1 MIEVP
6 AFIDL
11 HTHTRYPD
19 KSFFPAKD
27 IEKSALNGGY
37 SDILA
42 MPNSEIVIDDIEALN
57 YAREID
63 SSLNLNVH
71 RVGALS
77 KHLSGK
83 ELVDFKSFIQNGIT
97 IFSDDGKSLIED
109 TLADEA
115 FKIVAELGG
124 AIFQHCEKSCFS
136 NPGDIAPPSNSS
148 ELILIPDSEE
158 FEILKR
164 DLELVEKYNTRY
176 HAQHLSSKKS
186 VELIEQA
193 KNKQLPVTAEVTPH
207 HLLINN
213 ENLDITNG
221 KYKMYPPIRSEED
234 RQSLISGLKTGIIDT
249 IATDHAP
256 HPEVTKN
263 IKFKEA
269 ARGVVGLESA
279 FPVLYSSNIFTLDE
293 LLIFLVDKPREILN
307 NLGYEINEPFHN
319 QWIEGV
325 ELFNTKSEYKNS
337 AFENFEVNIK
347 KVDLH
352 V

>member
-6 AFIDL
+6 AFVDL

-19 KSFFPAKD
+19 KSFFPSKD

-42 MPNSEIVIDDIEALN
+42 MPNSEIVIDDIKALN
-57 YAREID
+57 YAKEID
-63 SSLNLNVH
+63 SSLNINVH

-77 KHLSGK
+77 KGLSGK

-109 TLADEA
+109 KLADQA
-115 FKIVAELGG
+115 FKIVSELGG

-136 NPGDIAPPSNSS
+136 NPGDIAPPSNLS
-148 ELILIPDSEE
+148 ELILIPESEE

-213 ENLDITNG
+213 ENLDTTSG
-221 KYKMYPPIRSEED
+221 TYKMYPPIRSEED
-234 RQSLISGLKTGIIDT
+234 RQSLINGLKTGIIDT

-263 IKFKEA
+263 VKFKKA

-293 LLIFLVDKPREILN
+293 LKIFLVEKPREILT
-307 NLGYEINEPFHN
+307 NLGYEINEPFN
-319 QWIEGV
+319 NKWNEGT
-325 ELFNTKSEYKNS
+325 ELFHTKSEYKNS
-337 AFENFEVNIK
+337 AFENCEVSIK
-347 KVDLH
+347 KVDLY

>member
-42 MPNSEIVIDDIEALN
+42 MPNSEIIIDDIEALN

-164 DLELVEKYNTRY
+164 DLELVEKLASLGVPRKQIFVTGHSCGGLTTLLFFSRY
-176 HAQHLSSKKS
+176 PEKAGGGIAYAPACFGKISKKYK
-186 VELIEQA
+186 A
-193 KNKQLPVTAEVTPH
+193 KKIGAEAA
-207 HLLINN
+207 L
-213 ENLDITNG
+213 
-221 KYKMYPPIRSEED
+221 
-234 RQSLISGLKTGIIDT
+234 
-249 IATDHAP
+249 A
-256 HPEVTKN
+256 
-263 IKFKEA
+263 KFK
-269 ARGVVGLESA
+269 
-279 FPVLYSSNIFTLDE
+279 
-293 LLIFLVDKPREILN
+293 K
-307 NLGYEINEPFHN
+307 
-319 QWIEGV
+319 
-325 ELFNTKSEYKNS
+325 KNR
-337 AFENFEVNIK
+337 
-347 KVDLH
+347 
-352 V
+352 

>member
-6 AFIDL
+6 AFLDL

-19 KSFFPAKD
+19 KSFFPAND
-27 IEKSALNGGY
+27 IEKSAMNGGY

-63 SSLNLNVH
+63 SSLNLNIH

-77 KHLSGK
+77 KNLSGK

-115 FKIVAELGG
+115 FKIIAELGG
-124 AIFQHCEKSCFS
+124 AIFQHCEKNCFS

-164 DLELVEKYNTRY
+164 DLDLVEKYNTRY
-176 HAQHLSSKKS
+176 HAQHLSSKRS

-193 KNKQLPVTAEVTPH
+193 KNKQLPVTSEVTPH
-207 HLLINN
+207 HLL
-213 ENLDITNG
+213 
-221 KYKMYPPIRSEED
+221 
-234 RQSLISGLKTGIIDT
+234 
-249 IATDHAP
+249 
-256 HPEVTKN
+256 
-263 IKFKEA
+263 
-269 ARGVVGLESA
+269 
-279 FPVLYSSNIFTLDE
+279 IFTLDE
-293 LLIFLVDKPREILN
+293 LLIFLVDKPRKILN

-347 KVDLH
+347 KVDLY

>member
-42 MPNSEIVIDDIEALN
+42 MPNSEIVIDDIEALK

-164 DLELVEKYNTRY
+164 DLDLVEKYNTRY

-213 ENLDITNG
+213 ENLDTTNG

-234 RQSLISGLKTGIIDT
+234 RQSLISGLKTGIIDA

-269 ARGVVGLESA
+269 ARGVVGLS
-279 FPVLYSSNIFTLDE
+279 
-293 LLIFLVDKPREILN
+293 LIHI
-307 NLGYEINEPFHN
+307 
-319 QWIEGV
+319 
-325 ELFNTKSEYKNS
+325 
-337 AFENFEVNIK
+337 
-347 KVDLH
+347 
-352 V
+352 

>member
-1 MIEVP
+1 MIEIP
-6 AFIDL
+6 AFLDL

-27 IEKSALNGGY
+27 IEKSAMNGGY

-42 MPNSEIVIDDIEALN
+42 MPNSEISIDDIEALKI
-57 YAREID
+57 AKEID
-63 SSLNLNVH
+63 SSLNINVH

-77 KHLSGK
+77 KGLRGK
-83 ELVDFKSFIQNGIT
+83 ELVDFKSFIKNGVT

-109 TLADEA
+109 KLAEQA
-115 FKIVAELGG
+115 FKIVSELDG

-136 NPGDIAPPSNSS
+136 SPGDIAPPSNLR
-148 ELILIPDSEE
+148 ELTLIPDSEE

-164 DLELVEKYNTRY
+164 DLDLVEKYNTRY

-186 VELIEQA
+186 VELIEKA
-193 KNKQLPVTAEVTPH
+193 KNKNLPVTAEVTPH

-213 ENLDITNG
+213 ENLDTTNG
-221 KYKMYPPIRSEED
+221 KYKMYPPIRTEKD
-234 RQSLISGLKTGIIDT
+234 RQALVNGLKAGVIDT

-256 HPEVTKN
+256 HPEDTKN
-263 IKFKEA
+263 VRFKEA

-279 FPVLYSSNIFTLDE
+279 FPVLYSSDIFTLDE
-293 LLIFLVDKPREILN
+293 LKIFLIDKPREILQ
-307 NLGYEINEPFHN
+307 NLGYEIEKPFN
-319 QWIEGV
+319 NKWRIGN
-325 ELFNTKSEYKNS
+325 ELFHTKSEYKNS

-347 KVDLH
+347 KVDLY

>member
-6 AFIDL
+6 AFLDL

-27 IEKSALNGGY
+27 IEKSAINGGY

-57 YAREID
+57 YAKDID
-63 SSLNLNVH
+63 SLLNLNIH

-77 KHLSGK
+77 KGLGGK
-83 ELVDFKSFIQNGIT
+83 ELVDFESFIQNGVT
-97 IFSDDGKSLIED
+97 IFSDDGKSLIENK
-109 TLADEA
+109 LADEA

-136 NPGDIAPPSNSS
+136 NPGDIAPPSNLS

-164 DLELVEKYNTRY
+164 DLDLVEKYNTRY

-186 VELIEQA
+186 VELIKQA
-193 KNKQLPVTAEVTPH
+193 KDKQLPVTAEVTPH

-234 RQSLISGLKTGIIDT
+234 RQSLISGLKTGVIDA

-256 HPEVTKN
+256 HRAVTKN
-263 IKFKEA
+263 IEFKEA

-293 LLIFLVDKPREILN
+293 LIIFLVDKPRKILN
-307 NLGYEINEPFHN
+307 NLGYEINEQIN
-319 QWIEGV
+319 NKWLEET

-337 AFENFEVNIK
+337 AFENIEVSIK